1 MQHGVNSG
9 ELLLRCARLRR
20 FLSYRQCFYGLS
32 PFQSL
37 YSKVLQLL
45 RWHSQQSLEVSVCGF
60 SVLVESISD
69 RQLAAFLSKPEN
81 TGKLMTKGLW
91 AVSRHPNYFGEAL
104 LWWGLWIM
112 TLATPYWIVA
122 LVSPLAI
129 TFLLRYV
136 SGVPMTESYLS
147 KKEGWEAYAAS
158 TPVFIPKIM

>member
-1 MQHGVNSG
+1 M
-9 ELLLRCARLRR
+9 
-20 FLSYRQCFYGLS
+20 
-32 PFQSL
+32 
-37 YSKVLQLL
+37 
-45 RWHSQQSLEVSVCGF
+45 CGF